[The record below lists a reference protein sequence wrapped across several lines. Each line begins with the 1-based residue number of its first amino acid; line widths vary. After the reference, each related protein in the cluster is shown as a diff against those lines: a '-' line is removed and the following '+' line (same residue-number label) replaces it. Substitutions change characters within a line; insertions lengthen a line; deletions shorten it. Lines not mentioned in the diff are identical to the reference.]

1 MRRVRINVHNI
12 ITNVIVEERNE
23 ADIPVINNVIVKQ
36 KP

>member
-12 ITNVIVEERNE
+12 ITNVIVEERNK